1 VVFIQPERMPPPVAE
16 PKSGA
21 GRGKKKDKYLEAHR
35 QEMLRLMRKNSQ
47 LRAVRAQG

>member
-16 PKSGA
+16 PKKA
-21 GRGKKKDKYLEAHR
+21 VGRKKDKYLEKHR
-35 QEMLRLMRKNSQ
+35 QEMLKLMRRNSQ